1 VARILPDGAS
11 YFGPIRSERLARE
24 AVACLHA
31 LYPLGAQDP
40 AARDAALAEAEALLE
55 GDAAA
60 VGRLGL
66 RLPEAIAEGRLE
78 IDPAASDGPVEALLG
93 VLGALARVRR
103 GRRRAAVI
111 VEPGRD
117 EGTAEAF
124 FVAGGIVRSRTEL
137 TTEDWRDGARAG
149 LDVVRRAGRRPAAL
163 APDALDE
170 VTIVEGRVLDG
181 AATGFALPLQ
191 EGWRTAEALSWVEG
205 AVALAC
211 ASRASSGST

>member
-1 VARILPDGAS
+1 
-11 YFGPIRSERLARE
+11 
-24 AVACLHA
+24 
-31 LYPLGAQDP
+31 
-40 AARDAALAEAEALLE
+40 
-55 GDAAA
+55 
-60 VGRLGL
+60 
-66 RLPEAIAEGRLE
+66 
-78 IDPAASDGPVEALLG
+78 
-93 VLGALARVRR
+93 
-103 GRRRAAVI
+103 
-111 VEPGRD
+111 
-117 EGTAEAF
+117 
-124 FVAGGIVRSRTEL
+124 EL
-137 TTEDWRDGARAG
+137 TAEDWRDGARAG